1 MAKKEEKKVTKKVA
15 EKKTKNVKKTKK
27 ENTKKQ
33 SYLKQVKSE
42 MKKVSWPEKK
52 EVAKYTI
59 ATLTFCLIVCGFFQL
74 LNLVLS
80 FIKGMFA

>member
-1 MAKKEEKKVTKKVA
+1 MAKKEEKKVTKKVV
-15 EKKTKNVKKTKK
+15 EKKKK
-27 ENTKKQ
+27 NTKKTTTKKQ
-33 SYLKQVKSE
+33 GYLKQVRSE

-52 EVAKYTI
+52 DVAKYTI
-59 ATLTFCLIVCGFFQL
+59 ATLAFCLIVCGFFQL

>member
-1 MAKKEEKKVTKKVA
+1 MAKKEEKKATKKVA
-15 EKKTKNVKKTKK
+15 VKSTKKKT
-27 ENTKKQ
+27 TKKQ
-33 SYLKQVKSE
+33 GYLKQVKGE

-52 EVAKYTI
+52 DVAKYTI
-59 ATLTFCLIVCGFFQL
+59 ATLAFCLIVCGFFQL

>member
-1 MAKKEEKKVTKKVA
+1 MAKKEEKKATKKAV
-15 EKKTKNVKKTKK
+15 EKNTKKTKK
-27 ENTKKQ
+27 TTNKKQ
-33 SYLKQVKSE
+33 GYLKQVKSE

-52 EVAKYTI
+52 DVAKYTI
-59 ATLTFCLIVCGFFQL
+59 ATLAFCLIVCGFFQL

>member
-1 MAKKEEKKVTKKVA
+1 MAKKEEKKATKKV
-15 EKKTKNVKKTKK
+15 TVKNTKKTKK
-27 ENTKKQ
+27 TTAKKQ
-33 SYLKQVKSE
+33 GYLKQVKNE

-52 EVAKYTI
+52 DVAKYTI
-59 ATLTFCLIVCGFFQL
+59 ATLAFCLIVCGFFQL